1 MHSALYFEGSYEQA
15 SILSFFIHG
24 GGEKLQFVVRNKH
37 RNPGGGG
44 VACSLFANGGD
55 RMKFFTRANI
65 AVPRTLE
72 KRFPASFSKASRKRK
87 KRNYP
92 PRLKRL
98 DMKISVEQVY
108 IYILYKIFSA
118 SDKLSIILI
127 LIIGNVCAPIF
138 WIRSPSGEGKIGEY
152 CRHQSRYRTK
162 YNNNGGR

>member
-1 MHSALYFEGSYEQA
+1 MHSALYFEGSYEQP

-108 IYILYKIFSA
+108 IYIH
-118 SDKLSIILI
+118 SI
-127 LIIGNVCAPIF
+127 
-138 WIRSPSGEGKIGEY
+138 
-152 CRHQSRYRTK
+152 
-162 YNNNGGR
+162 

>member
-1 MHSALYFEGSYEQA
+1 MHSALYFEGSYEQP

-44 VACSLFANGGD
+44 VACSLFANGRD
-55 RMKFFTRANI
+55 RMKFFTHANI

>member
-1 MHSALYFEGSYEQA
+1 MNRLLSSPSLSTGEGKSCNLWYVINTGIRE
-15 SILSFFIHG
+15 
-24 GGEKLQFVVRNKH
+24 
-37 RNPGGGG
+37 GGGG

-108 IYILYKIFSA
+108 IYIH
-118 SDKLSIILI
+118 SI
-127 LIIGNVCAPIF
+127 
-138 WIRSPSGEGKIGEY
+138 
-152 CRHQSRYRTK
+152 
-162 YNNNGGR
+162 

>member
-1 MHSALYFEGSYEQA
+1 MNSLLSSPSLSTGEGKSCNLWYVINTGIRE
-15 SILSFFIHG
+15 
-24 GGEKLQFVVRNKH
+24 GGELLAPCLRTG
-37 RNPGGGG
+37 R
-44 VACSLFANGGD
+44 D

-108 IYILYKIFSA
+108 IYIY
-118 SDKLSIILI
+118 
-127 LIIGNVCAPIF
+127 
-138 WIRSPSGEGKIGEY
+138 IRSI
-152 CRHQSRYRTK
+152 
-162 YNNNGGR
+162 

>member
-1 MHSALYFEGSYEQA
+1 MHSALYFEGSYEQP

-44 VACSLFANGGD
+44 VACSLFANGRD
-55 RMKFFTRANI
+55 RMKFFTHANI

-138 WIRSPSGEGKIGEY
+138 WIRSPCGEGKIGEY
-152 CRHQSRYRTK
+152 RRHQSRYRTK

>member
-44 VACSLFANGGD
+44 VACSLFANGRD
-55 RMKFFTRANI
+55 RMKFFTHANI

-138 WIRSPSGEGKIGEY
+138 WIRSPSEEGKIGEY
-152 CRHQSRYRTK
+152 RRHQSRYRTK